1 MSSLNGILC
10 VGVFVSM
17 CLLFNSSSVT
27 AFYLISELN
36 VTNIGTTT
44 FTLEWAWD
52 YLEDGD
58 EGEPAGFNIS
68 TYTVGSFRT
77 LLETVEVNGTANSYT
92 VKDTEPW
99 TRYESCIIPI
109 MNETMLII
117 TNETTELY
125 ILFENCTDILTLY
138 DPWTTKSQFAV
149 VCTLWLVFALLVAR
163 IIEFIWPRA
172 EKRTFSLDALDES
185 DDGQADLAKKDDAG
199 IHNFGFIRSDEEGS
213 IAEDWNAAAIAALKR
228 PDDKP
233 VADQDDILTELQKL
247 SGNAISDE
255 EEHEDNN
262 DQQPQLADNE
272 DIANSVYQE
281 IPASETL
288 YANVPHEES
297 VRAGS
302 GRVDE
307 SHYDDAAGY
316 DWRENETGEDIRA
329 NQPSRH
335 VDQYDPYNDYQNR
348 EVIMEEMD
356 LDDLAN
362 YF

>member
-1 MSSLNGILC
+1 MSSLNGILS

-17 CLLFNSSSVT
+17 CILFNSSPVT
-27 AFYLISELN
+27 AFYYISELN
-36 VTNIGTTT
+36 VTNIGRTT
-44 FTLEWAWD
+44 FTLEWIWD

-68 TYTVGSFRT
+68 TYSVDSFRI
-77 LLETVEVNGTANSYT
+77 LFETVEVNGTASTYT

-109 MNETMLII
+109 MNQTII
-117 TNETTELY
+117 IMNETTELY
-125 ILFENCTDILTLY
+125 SLFENCTDPFLTLY

-149 VCTLWLVFALLVAR
+149 ICTLWLVFALLVAR

-228 PDDKP
+228 PHDKP
-233 VADQDDILTELQKL
+233 AGDKGDFLTELQTL
-247 SGNAISDE
+247 SGNAIPDE
-255 EEHEDNN
+255 ERHEDNN
-262 DQQPQLADNE
+262 NQQPQLANDENL
-272 DIANSVYQE
+272 ANSVYQE
-281 IPASETL
+281 IPAAETL

-316 DWRENETGEDIRA
+316 DWRENETGEDIRP

-348 EVIMEEMD
+348 EVVMEEMD